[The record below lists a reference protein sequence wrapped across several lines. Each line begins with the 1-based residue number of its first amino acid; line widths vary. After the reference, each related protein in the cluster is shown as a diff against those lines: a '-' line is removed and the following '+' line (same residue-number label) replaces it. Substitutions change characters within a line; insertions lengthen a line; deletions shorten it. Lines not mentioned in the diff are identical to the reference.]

1 MEPILEK
8 IPESVKRR
16 LAEDYLLKML
26 EKEKQVRNVEEK
38 AAEETR
44 RRKAQEQEG
53 QSVSIKVDIHLSIY
67 FKLNIFR
74 KLLRR

>member
-53 QSVSIKVDIHLSIY
+53 QSVSM
-67 FKLNIFR
+67 
-74 KLLRR
+74 

>member
-53 QSVSIKVDIHLSIY
+53 QSVSTGCLY
-67 FKLNIFR
+67 
-74 KLLRR
+74 KLLPINLV

>member
-26 EKEKQVRNVEEK
+26 EKEKQVRNIEEK
-38 AAEETR
+38 AAEEMR

-53 QSVSIKVDIHLSIY
+53 QSVSK
-67 FKLNIFR
+67 NR
-74 KLLRR
+74 

>member
-53 QSVSIKVDIHLSIY
+53 LSV
-67 FKLNIFR
+67 R
-74 KLLRR
+74 M